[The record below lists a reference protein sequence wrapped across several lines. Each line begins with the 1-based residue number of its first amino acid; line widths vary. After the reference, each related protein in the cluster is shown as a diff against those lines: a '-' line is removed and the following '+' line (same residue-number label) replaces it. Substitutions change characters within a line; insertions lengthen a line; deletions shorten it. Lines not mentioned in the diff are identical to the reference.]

1 MNAQDFISLAIFLL
15 KFKMNRHDPGL
26 QPEVVSQRILTTS
39 LWPSWKG
46 PYLSLGNELEC
57 VDFVWRVEQ
66 SQKEFLKKKRN
77 FLPGWAEEEVLGSQE
92 QLNIFLQ

>member
-1 MNAQDFISLAIFLL
+1 MNDQDFISLAIFLL
-15 KFKMNRHDPGL
+15 KFKMNHHGPGL
-26 QPEVVSQRILTTS
+26 QPERILTAS
-39 LWPSWKG
+39 LWPSWNG
-46 PYLSLGNELEC
+46 PYLSLDNELKL
-57 VDFVWRVEQ
+57 VAFVWRVEQ